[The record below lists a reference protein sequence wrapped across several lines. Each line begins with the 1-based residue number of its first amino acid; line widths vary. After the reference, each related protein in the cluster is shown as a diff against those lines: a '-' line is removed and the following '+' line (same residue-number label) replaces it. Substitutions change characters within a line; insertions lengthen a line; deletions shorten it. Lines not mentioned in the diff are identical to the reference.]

1 MEFGRRI
8 REQRKERGWTL
19 TELAEKGGISAG
31 FLSDLENAK
40 QRNIGV
46 VALLEISRV
55 LGVSLDYLMTG
66 AGSKKGKKS
75 APVDI
80 EVPPSLASFAAEA
93 GLSFRQT
100 LVLLELQRVILAH
113 RKGGRRSS
121 LKGVDWR
128 KFFKAIRG
136 FL

>member
-19 TELAEKGGISAG
+19 TELGDKAGVSAG
-31 FLSDLENAK
+31 FLSDLENGK
-40 QRNIGV
+40 QRNVGV
-46 VALLEISRV
+46 VALLDISRV
-55 LGVSLDYLMTG
+55 LGVSLDYLVTG
-66 AGSKKGKKS
+66 AGSKKGQKS
-75 APVDI
+75 EAVDI

-93 GLSFRQT
+93 GLSFRET

-113 RKGGRRSS
+113 RKGGRRSA
-121 LKGVDWR
+121 LKSVDWR
-128 KFFKAIRG
+128 KFYKAVGG